1 MNKQDKLTDNFYYKE
16 FFSGDVKVWLKSIE
30 PPAKYLNKII
40 LMAEELQIVR
50 DYIGSPIIITSAY
63 RTPAWNNYCGGVPS
77 SYHTQGLAVDIRV
90 NGMQPYDLAVYV
102 AKLTDFKGF
111 GINVKKN
118 FVHCDLRDKFM
129 VFKY

>member
-1 MNKQDKLTDNFYYKE
+1 MNKKDKLTENFTYGE
-16 FFSGDVKVWLKSIE
+16 FWSGDVKIFLKSIE
-30 PPAKYLNKII
+30 PPTKYLNKII

-63 RTPAWNNYCGGVPS
+63 RTPVWNNYCGGVKN
-77 SYHTQGLAVDIRV
+77 SYHVQGLAVDIRL
-90 NGMQPYDLAVYV
+90 NGMQPYDLAIYV
-102 AKLTDFKGF
+102 SKLTEFRGF
-111 GINVKKN
+111 GINIKKN